1 MSENTVN
8 IHIVESDKL
17 FMKVLLRTI
26 GDIETGHDIRIHSHN
41 DGFAFME
48 DARKSGGRTIYII
61 NDVLPKKSGIELAKY
76 IRTYDKTGVIY
87 FMTRA
92 NTEADMIYAVNAG
105 VDNYFTKPF
114 NLGLFQAL
122 VRRRIIRGDLA

>member
-1 MSENTVN
+1 MSEKIVN
-8 IHIVESDKL
+8 IYIVESDKL

-26 GDIETGHDIRIHSHN
+26 GDIETDYDMRIHSHN
-41 DGFAFME
+41 DGFEFME
-48 DARKSGGRTIYII
+48 SAGSAPGRTIYII
-61 NDVLPKKSGIELAKY
+61 NDVLPKKSGIEVAKH
-76 IRTYDKTGVIY
+76 IRTYDATGVIY
-87 FMTRA
+87 FLTRA

-122 VRRRIIRGDLA
+122 IRRRIIRGDLV